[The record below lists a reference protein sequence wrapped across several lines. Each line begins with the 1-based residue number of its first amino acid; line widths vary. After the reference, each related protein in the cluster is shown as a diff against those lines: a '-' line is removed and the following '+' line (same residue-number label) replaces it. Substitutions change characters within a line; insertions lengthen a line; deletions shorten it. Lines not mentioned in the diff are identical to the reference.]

1 MADYTVGL
9 QAAWPVRDV
18 EDVDQAIA
26 VAVSEAGR
34 RLNEANK
41 DRVEV
46 DVGRKPCPTC
56 GEPFDAALHVAN
68 TAMIGLVLRIDVF
81 GVDNEEHAT
90 RVAKSEIGGALRDVP
105 LTVAEVLRTDE
116 DDAEADAS
124 AE

>member
-105 LTVAEVLRTDE
+105 LSVAEVFRTDE

>member
-34 RLNEANK
+34 RLNEADK
-41 DRVEV
+41 ERVEV
-46 DVGRKPCPTC
+46 DVGRKACPTC
-56 GEPFDAALHVAN
+56 GEPFDAALHAAN

-90 RVAKSEIGGALRDVP
+90 RVAKSETGSALRDVP
-105 LTVAEVLRTDE
+105 LSVVEVYRTDTAGEE
-116 DDAEADAS
+116 DDAPQE
-124 AE
+124 

>member
-1 MADYTVGL
+1 MPDYSVGL

-18 EDVDQAIA
+18 EDIDDAIA

-34 RLNEANK
+34 RLNEAGK

-56 GEPFDAALHVAN
+56 GEPFDAALHVAD
-68 TAMIGLVLRIDVF
+68 TAMVGLILRIEVF
-81 GVDNEEHAT
+81 GVDGEEHAS

-105 LTVAEVLRTDE
+105 LSVTEILPVDDETDE
-116 DDAEADAS
+116 
-124 AE
+124 

>member
-81 GVDNEEHAT
+81 GVDNGEHAT

-105 LTVAEVLRTDE
+105 LSVAEVFRTDE
-116 DDAEADAS
+116 DDGEADAS